1 MDTPNKLINLIR
13 EIVSQELSRVD
24 DSVICQVENINLDGT
39 LDVRLLSDIENIIH
53 GVANHSPYV
62 FKSGDYAI
70 LYKLENNLNN
80 SFILT
85 KVTNKPPEITQNS
98 YNYNNVINQS
108 GGGGG
113 GGGAVDDVVLNGY
126 SVVQDG
132 IAVLTSTSYVTANNS
147 AFLTSGGA
155 YNALESKQNK
165 NLGYDNRLKIL
176 GTDNIGDIYPTTVY
190 VGDLSYLSY
199 LNGATGN
206 IQDQINAVS
215 LGVNNVN
222 NAVQQKVSD
231 VYVNNNSAVDAN
243 KVAHINVPIS
253 LSDLSEDSDHMTVTE
268 SQITYW
274 NRKADNSSLG
284 NLAFSN
290 YITNDDISNNA
301 NISRS
306 KIDGLD
312 QLILNIINNKQN
324 KLLGDPNIV
333 VVTDGEGVLSESNVS
348 ITELYYLKGVTGPIQ
363 NQLDSK
369 IKDVKVNNVSVVDS
383 NNVALINMPTELSQL
398 TEDSEHML
406 VNTSQ
411 INEWD
416 GKQDAINGAGSTIT
430 NQNLSPLKI
439 LVSDVNGKVAVSD
452 VNSSDLHTFINSSVE
467 NLDNFYNKS
476 DIDGR
481 FGNLSYGYVTLNTPQ
496 NIDGEKTFND
506 SIVLGE
512 NSSLQGYRNG
522 VKSDLLRADNS
533 SSAIILGSDQFINNA
548 SFGKDIL
555 SLNNILPFSLE
566 PLNLGRSGLPWNDLY
581 LSGNLSNGLVNISV
595 EQIKNKQDALTFDND
610 PIKNSNNPVKSG
622 GIYNN
627 INNLFGIKS
636 HDDLPNWSV
645 VKISQRIHFE
655 DIVKFLSELDLTE
668 AQEIEGEEINLS
680 AILFEDD
687 FDGSE
692 GIYMADLSVLGGD
705 GYIIFTGIAEEGGI
719 SEFIDLLFISNVTDE
734 TNIELAQ
741 MFFPETVLPS
751 DPGWV
756 SESFTVSSSI
766 TNGFIL
772 RRQDESIINKYSGF
786 VSALFS
792 LDERLFNAINGFI
805 SAITDDEVK
814 EGSDNL
820 ITSRAVY
827 NSAVTINTDQEIT
840 GNKSFSQPVGIG
852 TNTPEEKLHVVGN
865 IMLSGSTSSSPEIIF
880 KRGTYTDNYND
891 WKIVDEVGH
900 LKFYDKYG
908 NSNWREQL
916 RITESGILTKTAQST
931 ISFSEASTL
940 ANIASGETHAT
951 LMGKIQKWYPNIM
964 NMRSRLEA
972 LEYIEGLSNPQI
984 GEESY
989 LSLKSNILQPTVMID
1004 DVSYNIVN
1012 NVRTSISRSKGNTK
1026 QFNQLVRNGN
1036 FVDTSY
1042 WTTTAR
1048 GSISVNNNELTYT
1061 AVSIA
1066 SSESGH
1072 RVEQTSIGL
1081 TGHKWLISFEAKST
1095 NNTRDLTVSNA
1106 ILYKQTVHLTNSFA
1120 KYSFIGTANLNT
1132 LWFHFTNSTSVDVG
1146 DNFVLRNVQIF
1157 DLTAMGLD
1165 SITTAEE
1172 FTALYPK
1179 EYYPYNA
1186 GTLHDSVISGVSL
1199 TGKNLFNGEVE
1210 GGSIGTD
1217 GSDSPQNDAFRSK
1230 YIPIIGGKTYYFNAY
1245 NFNYTGFGFSIRG
1258 YDINYNQ
1265 IFTSG
1270 EFYNKTRTFNVP
1282 SNCAFL
1288 RFRGYKSGSSWSSNL
1303 PNVTI
1308 CINISDSSFNG
1319 NYQPYHLSTISLPST
1334 QTLGGVGTV
1343 QDEIQVTKNT
1353 NDDYYTIK
1361 KIKKVE
1367 SVNLGTLD
1375 WALTS
1380 AGDNKYGST
1389 GITNY
1394 LRTQTVRALCSKY
1407 QFGGTINGSAAS
1419 MDDKKFYFYYNANN
1433 TSVYQY
1439 IRDTSFST
1447 AEALKTSLSGVIL
1460 TYELATPVETTL
1472 TTTATL
1478 ADVSAIRENGG
1489 MISVVGNTNEDY
1501 SQPDVRMS
1509 VVYNSPTLI

>member
-13 EIVSQELSRVD
+13 EVVSQELSRVD

-39 LDVRLLSDIENIIH
+39 LDVRLLSDTENIIH

-98 YNYNNVINQS
+98 YNYNSVINQS

-190 VGDLSYLSY
+190 VGELSYLSY

-206 IQDQINAVS
+206 IQDQINTVS

-243 KVAHINVPIS
+243 KVAHINVPVS

-290 YITNDDISNNA
+290 YITNDDISNDA

-333 VVTDGEGVLSESNVS
+333 VVTDEEGILSESNVS
-348 ITELYYLKGVTGPIQ
+348 ITELYYLKGVTSPIQ

-430 NQNLSPLKI
+430 SQNLSPLKI

-496 NIDGEKTFND
+496 SIDGEKTFND

-548 SFGKDIL
+548 LYGKDIL

-566 PLNLGRSGLPWNDLY
+566 PLNLGKSDLLWNDLY
-581 LSGNLSNGLVNISV
+581 LSGNLSNGRVNISV

-610 PIKNSNNPVKSG
+610 PSKNSNNPVKSS

-636 HDDLPNWSV
+636 HDDLPNGSV

-741 MFFPETVLPS
+741 MFFPDTTLPS

-766 TNGFIL
+766 TNGIIL
-772 RRQDESIINKYSGF
+772 RRQDESIQNKYSGF

-792 LDERLFNAINGFI
+792 LDERLFNAINSFI
-805 SAITDDEVK
+805 SAITDDEIK

-820 ITSRAVY
+820 ITSGAVY
-827 NSAVTINTDQEIT
+827 NSAVTIGTDQEIT

-852 TNTPEEKLHVVGN
+852 TNTPEEELHVVGN
-865 IMLSGSTSSSPEIIF
+865 IMLSDPSNGSPAVIF

-891 WKIVDEVGH
+891 WKIVDEGGN
-900 LKFYDKYG
+900 LKFY
-908 NSNWREQL
+908 
-916 RITESGILTKTAQST
+916 QST
-931 ISFSEASTL
+931 QGTGAFNAKATFAGDGIAAQTNKSVITFTEASTL
-940 ANIASGETHAT
+940 ANIVSGETHAT

-989 LSLKSNILQPTVMID
+989 LSLKSNILQPTVMINNI
-1004 DVSYNIVN
+1004 SYNIVD

-1026 QFNQLVRNGN
+1026 QFNQLIGPSNIGATTTSHDVTFTNNGDGSVTVSGTN
-1036 FVDTSY
+1036 DGISASYIQITLGENLSLTHKYLLRGMPSGGSSTSY
-1042 WTTTAR
+1042 FAIVVSNNIRDT
-1048 GSISVNNNELTYT
+1048 GSGVVFTPSV
-1061 AVSIA
+1061 
-1066 SSESGH
+1066 
-1072 RVEQTSIGL
+1072 
-1081 TGHKWLISFEAKST
+1081 ST
-1095 NNTRDLTVSNA
+1095 NRINIAISSSYTTPVNFTVKMQ
-1106 ILYKQTVHLTNSFA
+1106 L
-1120 KYSFIGTANLNT
+1120 
-1132 LWFHFTNSTSVDVG
+1132 
-1146 DNFVLRNVQIF
+1146 F

-1165 SITTAEE
+1165 SITTVAE

-1179 EYYPYNA
+1179 AYYPYNV
-1186 GTLHDSVISGVSL
+1186 GTLYDSVISGVSL
-1199 TGKNLFNGEVE
+1199 TGRNLWDEQWEVGNIGSTGGMGTEQNCIRSKNYIPCEPSTSYYFKIGNYVGQYYGAICFYDADKNFLSRAWTSNLVFNTPSNAYFLKFTTNS
-1210 GGSIGTD
+1210 GGSVYGGTYN
-1217 GSDSPQNDAFRSK
+1217 ND
-1230 YIPIIGGKTYYFNAY
+1230 
-1245 NFNYTGFGFSIRG
+1245 
-1258 YDINYNQ
+1258 
-1265 IFTSG
+1265 
-1270 EFYNKTRTFNVP
+1270 
-1282 SNCAFL
+1282 
-1288 RFRGYKSGSSWSSNL
+1288 
-1303 PNVTI
+1303 I
-1308 CINISDSSFNG
+1308 CINVSDPSFNG
-1319 NYQPYHLSTISLPST
+1319 QYKPYHLSTISLPST
-1334 QTLGGVGTV
+1334 QTLGGAGTA

-1361 KIKKVE
+1361 KIQRVA
-1367 SVNLGTLD
+1367 SVNLGNLD
-1375 WALTS
+1375 WVLTS
-1380 AGDNKYGST
+1380 AGDNKYGSA

-1407 QFGGTINGSAAS
+1407 QFGGTVNGSAVS
-1419 MDDKKFYFYYNANN
+1419 MDDKNFYFYYNANN
-1433 TSVYQY
+1433 TSTYFY
-1439 IRDTSFST
+1439 IRDTSFET
-1447 AEALKTSLSGVIL
+1447 AETLKTSLSGVIL
-1460 TYELATPVETTL
+1460 TYELATPVETAITL
-1472 TTTATL
+1472 TATP
-1478 ADVSAIRENGG
+1478 AEVSAIRKNGG

-1501 SQPDVRMS
+1501 AQPDVGMT
-1509 VVYNSPTLI
+1509 VVYNSPTLV